1 MAGSKLSFPLPSD
14 PEGEIEA
21 KRQDALRS
29 LAELSDKLFALRE
42 ALPLPGV
49 ELPEGLGLGKRKR
62 GDADDDVLEEQYW
75 MAAAGDSLEIENA

>member
-1 MAGSKLSFPLPSD
+1 VAGSKLSFPLPSD

-21 KRQDALRS
+21 KRQDTLRS

-49 ELPEGLGLGKRKR
+49 ELPEGLGKRKR
-62 GDADDDVLEEQYW
+62 EDDDVLDEQYW
-75 MAAAGDSLEIENA
+75 MAAAGDSLDIENA